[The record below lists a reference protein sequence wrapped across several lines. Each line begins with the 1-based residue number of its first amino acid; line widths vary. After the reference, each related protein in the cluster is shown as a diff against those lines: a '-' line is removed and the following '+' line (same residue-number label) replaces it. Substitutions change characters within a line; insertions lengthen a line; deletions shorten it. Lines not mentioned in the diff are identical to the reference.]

1 MYKVYYYMT
10 GGRYVSSR
18 NFETLKDATD
28 FAINQPIESVIE
40 IKHYDI
46 EVSDIQ
52 NESDRIMRN

>member
-1 MYKVYYYMT
+1 MT

-52 NESDRIMRN
+52 KRIRPYYAKLIVQMKT